1 MGCKRDGGEGY
12 FQGAYNVIVEFN
24 DICNKLQMD
33 LKIYLIIF
41 MLKNTVFK
49 KSDNIQYKQKLMTDI
64 SLITKVH
71 KAF

>member
-1 MGCKRDGGEGY
+1 MGGEGY

-33 LKIYLIIF
+33 LRIYLIIF

-49 KSDNIQYKQKLMTDI
+49 KSDNIQYKQKVMTDI

>member
-1 MGCKRDGGEGY
+1 MGGEGY

-33 LKIYLIIF
+33 LKIYLIIV

-49 KSDNIQYKQKLMTDI
+49 KSDNIQYKQKVMTDI